1 MDLSIQLPH
10 NVGETKLFSVD
21 AASDTTKSCWNYV
34 SIMYGVCPCNI
45 IVKEY

>member
-34 SIMYGVCPCNI
+34 SICMGFAPVII